1 MPQFPSGI
9 SERTPQDDDY
19 ILIGKNG
26 QAPGKAKVSAIAAKA
41 TEDLAAVAKSGSYD
55 DLTDKPTIPAA
66 VTVDRSL
73 STTSVNPVQNKVI
86 TAALNKALT
95 YEISDNLTSLDEVQ
109 QCTKPGAYQVS
120 ITPGGDPDPLLG
132 DSFGILVLPVNEGG
146 DYIIQ
151 IGYTYDKMA
160 IRGTQAGPGEYGD
173 WTDLT
178 AGESVQSVKIG
189 DFNTFDPAT
198 LGLADGGLC
207 SFISDPSKGANMPDG
222 YYFLTGIIVK
232 YTQSTYMMLA
242 LTASLEGVPAVFSR
256 YYSLQWGEW
265 KEMGAGGST
274 VEIIDNLNSTS
285 KTAALSANMGHL
297 LGLQKM
303 AYVNGQSRELG
314 SGESLINAFQIG
326 KGGYY
331 LFGCELMGDKTGI
344 PDVLKIDIAHAYFGL
359 LTLPSDGYADP
370 QSYSALMF
378 LSGKN
383 TTDGKDHLYYV
394 QCPDGT
400 VSSIVT
406 TEIGTAAPAIEIVN
420 DLNDSST
427 DKALSAAMG
436 KQLNSKV
443 TPILIEDF
451 DVFDPRALDM
461 SIGEILP
468 IYCEEH
474 TIPGAPSGEL
484 PNAGRVQFVN
494 EELEQYHIYWF
505 GLDNDNN
512 DEYTIY
518 MRVGRPKQGGFSW
531 SLWNKFPSETL
542 LVNNYQPLL
551 KSGTNIK
558 TINNQSILGAG
569 NIEVGGSDITLTGD
583 PDEQTTDKAWTA
595 ALSMRFGMGQY
606 PAYVRLST
614 MPGSLPLYI
623 GLQTVLDFSQI
634 GYLNTELALPPFE
647 GTVAN
652 RRSIISSMDAYIML
666 PVEMLFMV
674 NGGGSFALQFPTH
687 IEIPVDGSNTAF
699 EINTAESYGFLVAP
713 NDAGGALNDIT
724 ITNDVIQDG
733 HMIQCQRAF
742 KPSLVRMSFRLGINF
757 TDREY
762 FIIPDN
768 LIGL

>member
-1 MPQFPSGI
+1 MPQFPLGI

-41 TEDLAAVAKSGSYD
+41 
-55 DLTDKPTIPAA
+55 A
-66 VTVDRSL
+66 VTVDSSL
-73 STTSVNPVQNKVI
+73 STTSANPVQNKVI

-95 YEISDNLTSLDEVQ
+95 YETTDNLSSLDEVQ
-109 QCTKPGAYQVS
+109 QCTKPGAYQVNIS
-120 ITPGGDPDPLLG
+120 PGEDPDPLLG
-132 DSFGILVLPVNEGG
+132 DNFGILVLPVNEGG

-160 IRGTQAGPGEYGD
+160 IRGTQGGAGEYGD

-198 LGLADGGLC
+198 LGLADGGMC
-207 SFISDPSKGANMPDG
+207 SFISDPSTGANMPDG

-265 KEMGAGGST
+265 KELGAGGST
-274 VEIIDNLNSTS
+274 VEVIDNLNSTS

-344 PDVLKIDIAHAYFGL
+344 PNVLKIDIVHAYFGL
-359 LTLPSDGYADP
+359 LTLPSDGYVDP

-406 TEIGTAAPAIEIVN
+406 TEIGKAASAIEIVN

-436 KQLNSKV
+436 KKLNSKV

-451 DVFDPRALDM
+451 DAFDPRALGM

-468 IYCEEH
+468 IYCEEDP
-474 TIPGAPSGEL
+474 PGAPSGEL
-484 PNAGRVQFVN
+484 PNAGWLQFTN
-494 EELEQYHIYWF
+494 ESSERYIIYWF
-505 GLDNDNN
+505 GLDNDND

-518 MRVGRPKQGGFSW
+518 IRVGSPRSSGFSW
-531 SLWNKFPSETL
+531 ASWNKIPSEQFL
-542 LVNNYQPLL
+542 ENHYQPLL

-558 TINNQSILGAG
+558 TINNQSILGSG
-569 NIEVGGSDITLTGD
+569 NITIDEGVTLIGD
-583 PDEQTTDKAWTA
+583 PAEAATDKAWTA
-595 ALSMRFGMGQY
+595 ALSSRFGMGQY

-623 GLQTVLDFSQI
+623 GLQTVLDFSQM
-634 GYLNTELALPPFE
+634 GDLNTELALPPFE
-647 GTVAN
+647 GTVTN
-652 RRSIISSMDAYIML
+652 RRGLITDMDAYIML
-666 PVEMLFMV
+666 PVEMYFMV
-674 NGGGSFALQFPTH
+674 NHNDNFALLFPTH
-687 IEIPVDGSNTAF
+687 IEIPVDGSKTAF
-699 EINTAESYGFLVAP
+699 EINTAESYGFSVAP
-713 NDAGGALNDIT
+713 NDTGTLNDIT

-733 HMIQCQRAF
+733 HMIQCQSAF

>member
-1 MPQFPSGI
+1 MPQFPLGI

-41 TEDLAAVAKSGSYD
+41 TEGLAAVAKSGSYN
-55 DLTDKPTIPAA
+55 DLTNKPTIPAA
-66 VTVDRSL
+66 VTVDSSL
-73 STTSVNPVQNKVI
+73 STTSANPVQNKVI

-95 YEISDNLTSLDEVQ
+95 YETTDNLSSLDEVQ
-109 QCTKPGAYQVS
+109 QCTKPGAYQVYIS
-120 ITPGGDPDPLLG
+120 PSGDPDPLLG
-132 DSFGILVLPVNEGG
+132 DNFGLLVLPVNEGG

-151 IGYTYDKMA
+151 IGYTYGKMA
-160 IRGTQAGPGEYGD
+160 IRGTQAGPGEFGA

-178 AGESVQSVKIG
+178 AS
-189 DFNTFDPAT
+189 
-198 LGLADGGLC
+198 GGL
-207 SFISDPSKGANMPDG
+207 
-222 YYFLTGIIVK
+222 
-232 YTQSTYMMLA
+232 
-242 LTASLEGVPAVFSR
+242 
-256 YYSLQWGEW
+256 
-265 KEMGAGGST
+265 T
-274 VEIIDNLNSTS
+274 VEVIDNLNSTS
-285 KTAALSANMGHL
+285 KTAALSANMGRL

-314 SGESLINAFQIG
+314 SGESLINAFEIG

-531 SLWNKFPSETL
+531 SLWNKFPSETFL
-542 LVNNYQPLL
+542 ENFYQPLL

-634 GYLNTELALPPFE
+634 GNLNSELALPPFE

-652 RRSIISSMDAYIML
+652 RRGLISSMDAYIRDTR
-666 PVEMLFMV
+666 
-674 NGGGSFALQFPTH
+674 GRQQ
-687 IEIPVDGSNTAF
+687 
-699 EINTAESYGFLVAP
+699 YGL
-713 NDAGGALNDIT
+713 
-724 ITNDVIQDG
+724 
-733 HMIQCQRAF
+733 
-742 KPSLVRMSFRLGINF
+742 
-757 TDREY
+757 
-762 FIIPDN
+762 
-768 LIGL
+768 

>member
-1 MPQFPSGI
+1 MPQFPLGI

-41 TEDLAAVAKSGSYD
+41 TEGLAAVAKSGSYN
-55 DLTDKPTIPAA
+55 DLTNKPTIPAA
-66 VTVDRSL
+66 VTVDSSL
-73 STTSVNPVQNKVI
+73 STTSANPVQNKVI

-95 YEISDNLTSLDEVQ
+95 YETTDNLSSLDEVQ
-109 QCTKPGAYQVS
+109 QCTKPGAYQVYIS
-120 ITPGGDPDPLLG
+120 PSGDPDPLLG
-132 DSFGILVLPVNEGG
+132 DNFGLLVLPVNEGG

-151 IGYTYDKMA
+151 IGYTYGKMA
-160 IRGTQAGPGEYGD
+160 IRGTQAGPGEFGA

-178 AGESVQSVKIG
+178 AS
-189 DFNTFDPAT
+189 
-198 LGLADGGLC
+198 GGL
-207 SFISDPSKGANMPDG
+207 
-222 YYFLTGIIVK
+222 
-232 YTQSTYMMLA
+232 
-242 LTASLEGVPAVFSR
+242 
-256 YYSLQWGEW
+256 
-265 KEMGAGGST
+265 T
-274 VEIIDNLNSTS
+274 VEVIDNLNSTS

-303 AYVNGQSRELG
+303 AYVNGQSKELG

-331 LFGCELMGDKTGI
+331 LFGCELMGNKTGI
-344 PDVLKIDIAHAYFGL
+344 PDVLKIDIVHAYFGL

-406 TEIGTAAPAIEIVN
+406 TEIGKPAPAIEIVN

-443 TPILIEDF
+443 TPIFIEDF
-451 DVFDPRALDM
+451 DAFDPRALGM

-468 IYCEEH
+468 IYCEEN

-484 PNAGRVQFVN
+484 PNAGWLQFTS
-494 EELEQYHIYWF
+494 ESSERYIIYWF

-518 MRVGRPKQGGFSW
+518 IRVGSSREDRFSW
-531 SLWNKFPSETL
+531 GVWNKIPSEQFL
-542 LVNNYQPLL
+542 KNYYQPLL
-551 KSGTNIK
+551 VSGTNIK
-558 TINNQSILGAG
+558 TINNQSLLGSG
-569 NIEVGGSDITLTGD
+569 NITVGGSDITLTGD
-583 PDEQTTDKAWTA
+583 AASAATDKAWTA
-595 ALSMRFGMGQY
+595 ALSSRFGMGQY

-623 GLQTVLDFSQI
+623 GLQTVLDFTQI
-634 GYLNTELALPPFE
+634 GYLDTALALPPFE
-647 GTVAN
+647 GTVTN
-652 RRSIISSMDAYIML
+652 RRGLISSMDAYIML

-674 NGGGSFALQFPTH
+674 NNNGSFSLQFPTH
-687 IEIPVDGSNTAF
+687 IEIPVDGSKTAF

-713 NDAGGALNDIT
+713 NDVGELNDIT

-733 HMIQCQRAF
+733 HMIQCQHTF

-768 LIGL
+768 LIGV

>member
-19 ILIGKNG
+19 ILIGKNN

-41 TEDLAAVAKSGSYD
+41 TEDLAAVAKSGSYN

-109 QCTKPGAYQVS
+109 QCTKPGAYQVYIS
-120 ITPGGDPDPLLG
+120 PSGDPDPLLG
-132 DSFGILVLPVNEGG
+132 DNFGILVLPVNEGG

-160 IRGTQAGPGEYGD
+160 IRGTQAGAGEYGD

-198 LGLADGGLC
+198 LGLADGGMC

-232 YTQSTYMMLA
+232 YTQSTYTMLA

-274 VEIIDNLNSTS
+274 VEVIDNLNSTS
-285 KTAALSANMGHL
+285 KTAALSANMGRL

-314 SGESLINAFQIG
+314 SGESLINAFEIG

-344 PDVLKIDIAHAYFGL
+344 PDVLKIDITHAYFGL

-406 TEIGTAAPAIEIVN
+406 TEISNALNADGSNATNAGVEAMLNKVESSSGVFKDTDAFMATWSGPTDWVKKSATSVWNWIKSKLATVATSGSYNDLTDKPDIPAAVTVDSSLSTTSTNPVQNKVITAA
-420 DLNDSST
+420 LN
-427 DKALSAAMG
+427 G
-436 KQLNSKV
+436 KQAN
-443 TPILIEDF
+443 
-451 DVFDPRALDM
+451 
-461 SIGEILP
+461 
-468 IYCEEH
+468 
-474 TIPGAPSGEL
+474 
-484 PNAGRVQFVN
+484 
-494 EELEQYHIYWF
+494 
-505 GLDNDNN
+505 
-512 DEYTIY
+512 
-518 MRVGRPKQGGFSW
+518 
-531 SLWNKFPSETL
+531 
-542 LVNNYQPLL
+542 LV
-551 KSGTNIK
+551 SGTNIK
-558 TINNQSILGAG
+558 TINNQSILGSG
-569 NIEVGGSDITLTGD
+569 NITIEGGGSDITLTGD
-583 PDEQTTDKAWTA
+583 PDEAATDKAWTA

-634 GYLNTELALPPFE
+634 GYLNTEFALPPFE
-647 GTVAN
+647 GTVSN
-652 RRSIISSMDAYIML
+652 RRGLITSMDTYIML

-674 NGGGSFALQFPTH
+674 NAGGSFALQFPTH
-687 IEIPVDGSNTAF
+687 IEIPVDGSMTAF

-713 NDAGGALNDIT
+713 NDAGALNDRT
-724 ITNDVIQDG
+724 ITNDVIQEG

-742 KPSLVRMSFRLGINF
+742 KPSLVRMSFRLALNF
-757 TDREY
+757 TDKKY
-762 FIIPDN
+762 IIIPDN